1 MEISKILQCLSLKT
15 TAWNEFS
22 SNVASAIIC
31 LATNQ
36 KFNFLKWIF
45 DSMGRNLDNL
55 SEKILMYPRFIQ
67 VFLDNQI
74 DLLSNHERKYVSST
88 HTKNFLVNIRMIRK
102 GFSGIITPLFPTM
115 VVQSQL
121 GEGSAMPTDPHH
133 APIILQSSSSQ
144 PQKTHKPRK
153 PTRKVIEVPQPSD
166 PMEHVADEAV
176 YKKLRDSLVRAS
188 TTSSSLEAEQDSGN
202 INRTQSKETPNE
214 SSSQRTSSGGGP
226 KVDTLRS
233 DEGRMKLNELMELCT
248 NLQTIL
254 IDLEKTKTTQVD
266 VIDSLKMRVKKLE
279 RRNKSRTHKLK
290 RLYKVGL
297 TARVESLDNEESLG
311 EDASK
316 QERRIDDIDADE
328 DITLVNVQADAEMFD
343 ANKDLDGEEVFVEQE
358 VIADKEKIDEDRGK
372 GILIKEPVK
381 PKKKDQIRLD
391 EEVALN
397 LQAEFDEEQRLAREK
412 TKKELEANISL
423 IETWDDVQAKIDVDH
438 QLAKRLQAEEQ
449 Q

>member
-1 MEISKILQCLSLKT
+1 
-15 TAWNEFS
+15 
-22 SNVASAIIC
+22 
-31 LATNQ
+31 
-36 KFNFLKWIF
+36 
-45 DSMGRNLDNL
+45 
-55 SEKILMYPRFIQ
+55 
-67 VFLDNQI
+67 
-74 DLLSNHERKYVSST
+74 
-88 HTKNFLVNIRMIRK
+88 
-102 GFSGIITPLFPTM
+102 
-115 VVQSQL
+115 
-121 GEGSAMPTDPHH
+121 
-133 APIILQSSSSQ
+133 
-144 PQKTHKPRK
+144 
-153 PTRKVIEVPQPSD
+153 
-166 PMEHVADEAV
+166 MEHVADEAI

-202 INRTQSKETPNE
+202 INKTQSKETPNE

-226 KVDTLRS
+226 KCQEAIGDTIAQTKFKNVSKQSNDSLLVRVNTLQS

-248 NLQTIL
+248 NLQTRL

-266 VIDSLKMRVKKLE
+266 VIDSLKRRVKKLE

-343 ANKDLDGEEVFVEQE
+343 ANKDLGEPSESLITTTTIRKQ
-358 VIADKEKIDEDRGK
+358 KSQDRGK
-372 GILIKEPVK
+372 GILIEEPVK

-412 TKKELEANISL
+412 TKKELKANISL